1 MKRSRVIYHH
11 NKNFLFFIIAIFF
24 LTSCKEEQLVADLI
38 FLNGKIVTVNKDF
51 AIASALAIKG
61 DKIIAVGSNKK
72 IKKFSRGKAQVINLK
87 GKTVIPGLMDT
98 HVHPEQASLSELNDE
113 IPDVH
118 SINELLEWIKY
129 QASIKEKGE
138 WIIHPK
144 LFYTR
149 LIDLRQPSLAELDN
163 AAPHNPVFLNGSYGG
178 LINSA
183 AIKASGLSEK
193 ILVAD
198 QVNQDADT
206 DSLTSFIR
214 SSAFNLLKLPQ
225 KEEISSQKKVEAWKN
240 MFNKYNE
247 YGITG
252 IISGYA
258 DLETYNRYRELS
270 QKGELTVRITQN
282 FRLPFNIRD
291 SKKRLID
298 SLKAF
303 PTVTG
308 KGNKWIQTGSLK
320 ISVDGGILT
329 GTAYLREPW
338 GERAREIYDIK
349 EPGYR
354 GISNYT
360 HEELVNI
367 VSAACETGWTFTAH
381 CTGGGGVDLLLD
393 VFEEVSETYPIENMR
408 VSIIHGNFFT
418 KEAMRRMERL
428 GVIANIQPPWFYK
441 DADAI
446 KYILGEERIKTFH
459 PYHSMIESG
468 VILSGGSDH
477 MVKKDANTSINPYNP
492 FLAMWSMITRTTEWG
507 TVIYPQEA
515 ITREQALKTYTINNA
530 YATFEE
536 SLKGSLEPGK
546 LADLVVLSN
555 DLLSCPVD
563 EIKEIKSELTLVGG
577 KVVYSSK

>member
-72 IKKFSRGKAQVINLK
+72 IKKFSRGKTQVINLK

-492 FLAMWSMITRTTEWG
+492 FLAMWSMITRTTERG
-507 TVIYPQEA
+507 TVICPQEA

-536 SLKGSLEPGK
+536 SLKGSLELGK